1 MQDIMRAL
9 RHLEAALHLADK
21 PREETLVRLIE
32 APMDAFTSQD
42 LRRMKIPMEEIKDL
56 AKRRLVNIKR
66 DVDGDFYFEVS
77 TLGRQVGSRNG

>member
-9 RHLEAALHLADK
+9 RHLEAALHLAD
-21 PREETLVRLIE
+21 RHDGDVLTRLIE
-32 APMDAFTSQD
+32 APIDAFTSQD
-42 LRRMKIPMEEIKDL
+42 LRRMKIPMEEMKDL

-66 DVDGDFYFEVS
+66 DVEGDFYFEVS